1 VRKEGSIPHGFA
13 TAASAVADHAAIYG
27 GLGYVEF
34 VSENS
39 LWKEKFQA

>member
-13 TAASAVADHAAIYG
+13 TAASVVEGHAVIFG
-27 GLGYVEF
+27 GLDYVEF